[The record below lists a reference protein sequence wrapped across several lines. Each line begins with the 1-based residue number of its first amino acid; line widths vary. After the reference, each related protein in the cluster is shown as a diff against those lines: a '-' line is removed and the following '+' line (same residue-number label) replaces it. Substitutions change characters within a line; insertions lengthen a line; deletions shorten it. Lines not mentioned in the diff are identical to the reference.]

1 MGYIYKITNKVTG
14 KHYIG
19 VTREKEVETRWRGHI
34 NAINEGKGC
43 PLLAKSIKKHG
54 ISNFS
59 FEVLII
65 CFDEDVYFYEP
76 QYIKKY
82 NSFVPNGYN
91 ATEGGMGG
99 GFKGKKHT
107 PESIKKF
114 SEGIKKYYQNNPEA
128 RKRSSDWIKN
138 NMDKM
143 IAGTKAAAQKRRE
156 NLENNKRGS
165 RENTYN
171 KPPLSDET
179 KQKISQS
186 VKKYYNLITDDQKN
200 VLKEKRYNN
209 GNKSHSDIMSKINGV
224 KIAQYDLNNNLIKTY
239 DTIKKAADA
248 TGIDRRSICAAKDRT
263 NNISHGFI
271 WRRIEA

>member
-34 NAINEGKGC
+34 NAINEGRGC

-65 CFDEDVYFYEP
+65 CFDEDVYLYEP

-99 GFKGKKHT
+99 GFKGKRHS

-128 RKRSSDWIKN
+128 RKRSSDWIKK

-165 RENTYN
+165 RKNTYN
-171 KPPLSDET
+171 KYHSNET
-179 KQKISQS
+179 KDKIRQS
-186 VKKYYNLITDDQKN
+186 VILYHNSLSEDKIANHKKK
-200 VLKEKRYNN
+200 
-209 GNKSHSDIMSKINGV
+209 HSEIMSKINGV
-224 KIAQYDLNNNLIKTY
+224 KIAQYDLNNNLIKMY